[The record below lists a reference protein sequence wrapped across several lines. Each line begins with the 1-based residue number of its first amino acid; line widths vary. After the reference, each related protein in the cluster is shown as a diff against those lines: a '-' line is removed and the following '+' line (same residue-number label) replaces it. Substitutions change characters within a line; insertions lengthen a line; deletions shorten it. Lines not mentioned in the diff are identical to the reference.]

1 MMTRLVGVAA
11 LTATL
16 AACSM
21 SLAPEQSAK
30 LDREYRPVVNAFIP
44 ACIAT
49 ASGRKADYSA
59 IKALGYVQRDAMF
72 GTGDYLYPSN
82 KSLMSNNGI
91 RFVPGEGC
99 HSNYDGVP
107 NVALGGLDEV
117 GQVWVRA
124 LESVGYRNTGG
135 SSSSFNFMADGVM
148 MSFRGTFSSQNGL
161 SFSITRAD

>member
-1 MMTRLVGVAA
+1 MKRLVGVAA
-11 LTATL
+11 LTTTV

-21 SLAPEQSAK
+21 GLSPEQSAQ

-59 IKALGYVQRDAMF
+59 IKALGYTQRDAMT

-82 KSLMSNNGI
+82 KSLMSYDGV
-91 RFVPGEGC
+91 RFVPGKGC
-99 HSNYDGVP
+99 YANRDGIP

-124 LESVGYRNTGG
+124 LESAGYRNTG
-135 SSSSFNFMADGVM
+135 SSSS
-148 MSFRGTFSSQNGL
+148 
-161 SFSITRAD
+161 